1 MNNYVKVSAIT
12 TSGISASRINARFEL
27 KPSYKANTQTI
38 NFLLN
43 THTQREKVRTSA
55 AVKAEQCWHTDRMAE
70 HTAIHRHE
78 SQPTGMCSLGCLSR
92 ATPTA
97 GLARLGDDQND
108 DKNDSHKHRVH
119 QHHRNDVLGISS
131 VSVCV

>member
-1 MNNYVKVSAIT
+1 MVEHAAI
-12 TSGISASRINARFEL
+12 R
-27 KPSYKANTQTI
+27 
-38 NFLLN
+38 
-43 THTQREKVRTSA
+43 
-55 AVKAEQCWHTDRMAE
+55 
-70 HTAIHRHE
+70 RHE

-119 QHHRNDVLGISS
+119 QHHRNDILGISS
-131 VSVCV
+131 VCGRSRDLKVLTHNSLTLSRPRDTPRSSVQGFSALE